1 MPGKWVGSGSEFVE
15 VVEDNTELVSM
26 EIKQAIRSALR
37 EIGERAVK
45 YATEIV
51 PVRTGNLKS
60 SIAYDADDR
69 QVIIGSDVPYASY
82 VEEGTTRM
90 RPRPYLR
97 PAIVDHLDEYRE
109 IIRRAMGEQ

>member
-1 MPGKWVGSGSEFVE
+1 MPGKWVSSGGALQVN
-15 VVEDNTELVSM
+15 EDNSEQVSL

-37 EIGERAVK
+37 EIGERAVGH
-45 YATEIV
+45 ATDIV

-60 SIAYDADDR
+60 SIAYDADDS
-69 QVIIGSDVPYASY
+69 QVIIGSDVTYASY
-82 VEEGTTRM
+82 VEEGTRNM

-109 IIRRAMGEQ
+109 IIRRAMGE

>member
-1 MPGKWVGSGSEFVE
+1 MPGKWVSSGGAFVE
-15 VVEDNTELVSM
+15 VIEDNTEEVSLA
-26 EIKQAIRSALR
+26 IRQAIRSALR

-45 YATEIV
+45 YATDIV

-69 QVIIGSDVPYASY
+69 QVIIGSDVHYASY
-82 VEEGTTRM
+82 VEEGTVNM

-97 PAIVDHLDEYRE
+97 PAIVNHLDEYRE
-109 IIRRAMGEQ
+109 IIRRAMGGS

>member
-1 MPGKWVGSGSEFVE
+1 MPGKWVSSGGAFVE
-15 VVEDNTELVSM
+15 VIEDNTGEVSLA
-26 EIKQAIRSALR
+26 IRQAIRSALR
-37 EIGERAVK
+37 DIGERAVG
-45 YATEIV
+45 YATDVV

-69 QVIIGSDVPYASY
+69 QVIIGSDVHYASY

-97 PAIVDHLDEYRE
+97 PAIVGHLDEYRE
-109 IIRRAMGEQ
+109 IIRRAMGGS

>member
-1 MPGKWVGSGSEFVE
+1 MPGKWVSSGNEFVE
-15 VVEDNTELVSM
+15 VIEDNTGEVSLA
-26 EIKQAIRSALR
+26 IRQAIRSALR
-37 EIGERAVK
+37 EIGERAVR
-45 YATEIV
+45 YATEVV

-82 VEEGTTRM
+82 VEEGTVNM

-97 PAIVDHLDEYRE
+97 PAVMDHLEEYRKV
-109 IIRRAMGEQ
+109 IRDAMGM

>member
-1 MPGKWVGSGSEFVE
+1 MPGKWVSSGGEFVE
-15 VVEDNTELVSM
+15 VIEDNTGEVSLA
-26 EIKQAIRSALR
+26 IRQAIRAAMR

-45 YATEIV
+45 YATELV

-69 QVIIGSDVPYASY
+69 QVIIGSDVTYASY
-82 VEEGTTRM
+82 VEEGTRRM

-97 PAIVDHLDEYRE
+97 PAMVNHLDEYRD
-109 IIRRAMGEQ
+109 IIRRAMGGS

>member
-1 MPGKWVGSGSEFVE
+1 MSGKWVSTGRNLE
-15 VVEDNTELVSM
+15 VVQDNTDLVSM
-26 EIKQAIRSALR
+26 EIKRAIRSTLR
-37 EIGERAVK
+37 EIGERAVR

-69 QVIIGSDVPYASY
+69 QVIIGSDVHYASY
-82 VEEGTTRM
+82 VEEGTVHM

-97 PAIVDHLDEYRE
+97 PAIVNHLDEYRE
-109 IIRRAMGEQ
+109 VIRRAMGG